1 MAGESAVGK
10 RILLSVSRRPLEVVG
25 VVRDAKY
32 HTIGE
37 SPTPFFYVPTAQRY
51 MPVMW
56 ILMRPTGPS
65 LVPQVRAL
73 VREMDPSLPVV
84 QAATLENLAAF
95 TPFPQRLAAWLAA
108 IVAATGVFLAAL
120 GVYGIAAYNASL
132 RTRKIGIRVALGAV
146 RAEVLRLILG
156 QAGRLAAGIGLGLST
171 AAFATRLLEG
181 LLYGVRPLDPVSFA
195 GGAIV
200 FGALALIASLIPAC
214 RAASVNPVDAL
225 RAQ

>member
-1 MAGESAVGK
+1 
-10 RILLSVSRRPLEVVG
+10 
-25 VVRDAKY
+25 
-32 HTIGE
+32 
-37 SPTPFFYVPTAQRY
+37 
-51 MPVMW
+51 
-56 ILMRPTGPS
+56 
-65 LVPQVRAL
+65 
-73 VREMDPSLPVV
+73 
-84 QAATLENLAAF
+84 
-95 TPFPQRLAAWLAA
+95 
-108 IVAATGVFLAAL
+108 VFLAAL

-171 AAFATRLLEG
+171 AAFATHLLEG
-181 LLYGVRPLDPVSFA
+181 LPYGVRPLDPVSFA